1 MAPAWWG
8 DPVDPTPL
16 LSMLGPWGVTLLLFL
31 GAWTALDAAA
41 VGQFMVGRPLVAATL
56 GGWVAGDPAAGM
68 LAGALLEALHLA
80 QVPAGGARLPDPGPG
95 SVVAGGVAALAGSG
109 AGAGVGAAAGAGSA
123 GAAGG
128 ALALAL
134 TLGVGLSLLGGRL
147 VERHRKANAD
157 RVAAGWSRGDPLGGV
172 LRGALSRGAIRGAA
186 LVAGGLAVASLVSPA
201 VMARWPLSPGGTV
214 ALLAVPAFL
223 GLGSVARTPV
233 PGHRRGIGLLAVG
246 VLAGA
251 AAGVLFGALFGGGG
265 AGAGVGA
272 SFGVGVGPEVL
283 GRTGGTP

>member
-1 MAPAWWG
+1 
-8 DPVDPTPL
+8 
-16 LSMLGPWGVTLLLFL
+16 MLGPWGVTLLLVL

-95 SVVAGGVAALAGSG
+95 SVVAGGVAALAG
-109 AGAGVGAAAGAGSA
+109 AGAGA

-157 RVAAGWSRGDPLGGV
+157 RVAAAWSRGHPLGGV
-172 LRGALSRGAIRGAA
+172 LRGALSRSAIRGAA
-186 LVAGGLAVASLVSPA
+186 LVAGGLAVASLISPA

-233 PGHRRGIGLLAVG
+233 PGHRRGMGLLAVG

-251 AAGVLFGALFGGGG
+251 AAGVLFGILFGGGD

-272 SFGVGVGPEVL
+272 SFGVGVAPEVL
-283 GRTGGTP
+283 GQVGGPP